1 MQRDI
6 FAGDIIFFYA
16 YDVGDDI
23 DLEQIKSQHLV
34 PTYSTP
40 LSAKFK
46 NYHIPISYH
55 LRGPNLISE
64 GEGHEQF
71 SSADPLGSVPE
82 GSDSRAHC
90 FALSKIHGFG
100 VLSYC
105 YRIPFKGTFAQ
116 LKRSLI
122 ELKSEYDQ
130 LSDTY
135 AHDTFKKIQSA
146 ITTPQFCN
154 LKNDY
159 FTVHVSPQRS
169 TIPSGKL
176 MEAYGGDI
184 ASLLR
189 LEIDLLSFYQQDMIL
204 RSRTGYYGDELMV
217 IDSGGA
223 FVYDDTCY
231 DSMELFEFV
240 TIQVLE
246 LQYFDR
252 LLDKRLHAF
261 YTSQLD
267 SVKSRSGMSIADLAQ
282 LRVDISVIT
291 ERLENSIR
299 MSGDEYYSDIYE
311 RLVKKLSLDRWREGV
326 QRKLDIIRDLY
337 EVRQTGQDLLFHKRW
352 TLVIVGLITF
362 ESVVA
367 LAHFFHYLWSK

>member
-1 MQRDI
+1 MQRDT

-23 DLEQIKSQHLV
+23 DLDMVKAEHLV
-34 PTYSTP
+34 PTYNTP
-40 LSAKFK
+40 LSARFK

-55 LRGPNLISE
+55 LRGDDIISE
-64 GEGHEQF
+64 GEGYEAQLGDSHELVG
-71 SSADPLGSVPE
+71 DSVEAGGTP
-82 GSDSRAHC
+82 C
-90 FALSKIHGFG
+90 YVLSKIHGFG

-105 YRIPFKGTFAQ
+105 YRIPFEGTLST
-116 LKRSLI
+116 LKKRVI

-130 LSDTY
+130 SSDVFAY
-135 AHDTFKKIQSA
+135 DTFKKIHSA
-146 ITTPQFCN
+146 IVSPQFCN

-159 FTVHVSPQRS
+159 FTVHISPLRS
-169 TIPSGKL
+169 TVSSEKI
-176 MEAYGGDI
+176 MEMYGGDI

-189 LEIDLLSFYQQDMIL
+189 LELNPLSFYQQDTIL

-217 IDSGGA
+217 IDSGGS
-223 FVYDDTCY
+223 FVYDDKCY

-240 TIQVLE
+240 TIQMLE

-252 LLDKRLHAF
+252 LLDRRLHTF
-261 YTSQLD
+261 YTDHLD
-267 SVKSRSGMSIADLAQ
+267 SSKQRGLMTLSELAQ

-299 MSGDEYYSDIYE
+299 MSGDEYYTDIYE
-311 RLVKKLSLDRWREGV
+311 RLVKKLSIDRWREAV

-337 EVRQTGQDLLFHKRW
+337 EVQQTSQDLGFHKRW
-352 TLVIVGLITF
+352 TLVIVWLIAF
-362 ESVVA
+362 ESVVS
-367 LAHFFHYLWSK
+367 LAHFVHYLWPR